1 MQQKSIKFSATLH
14 ENFEFPLF
22 CISNSSSLAVTALI
36 FQNQANSSGYSAFY
50 NIRQDLEK

>member
-1 MQQKSIKFSATLH
+1 MQQKSIKFSATIH

-22 CISNSSSLAVTALI
+22 CISSSLAVTALI

-50 NIRQDLEK
+50 NIWQDLEK